1 LYVCWRTEKKINAGA
16 NATLNIVGKL
26 GYEIKIIWKIES
38 YHVTHNGGRPVKP

>member
-16 NATLNIVGKL
+16 NATLIIVGKL
-26 GYEIKIIWKIES
+26 GYKIKILWKIEN